1 MTQNNILR
9 MYGLD
14 NLIGNQKVKLVR
26 HQDTN
31 RNIQFEKLKKN
42 KELLEEYQSVQSED
56 RFNCEYILSYL
67 AIENSNSLFMG
78 MYKVKSSTYVENIIV
93 SDNLIELGHA
103 NNFTGYKYEL
113 EEVDFLQ
120 DINNRLVIDWGKG
133 FRSWAQWLDEKKD
146 KEVIEIRPKGY
157 VDDFPGYADVF
168 LDYSELEKII
178 KYPNANKIWYQKL
191 SAVAGIYLITDQFTG
206 KHYIGSAYGKDG
218 IIGRWKTYVDK
229 SMKENKDLI
238 ELSDKNDESY
248 KYKFTFTILRTLS
261 KALTKDEVIEKE
273 NSYKRRL
280 GSKEFGLNSN

>member
-1 MTQNNILR
+1 MTQNNILKI
-9 MYGLD
+9 YGL
-14 NLIGNQKVKLVR
+14 NELIGRKKVKLVR

-31 RNIQFEKLKKN
+31 RNIQFEKLKKT
-42 KELLEEYQSVQSED
+42 KKLLEEYQSIQSED
-56 RFNCEYILSYL
+56 RFKCEYIMSYL
-67 AIENSNSLFMG
+67 AIENSNSLFVG
-78 MYKVKSSTYVENIIV
+78 MYEVKSSKYVENIIV
-93 SDNLIELGHA
+93 SDNLIELGHT

-113 EEVDFLQ
+113 EEVDFLK
-120 DINNRLVIDWGKG
+120 DLNNRLVIDWGKG

-157 VDDFPGYADVF
+157 VDDFPGYEDIF

-178 KYPNANKIWYQKL
+178 EYPNANKIWYQKL

-229 SMKENKDLI
+229 SMRENKDLI
-238 ELSDKNDESY
+238 ELSNNNDESY

-261 KALTKDEVIEKE
+261 KALSKDEVIEKE

-280 GSKEFGLNSN
+280 GSREFGLNSN

>member
-1 MTQNNILR
+1 MTQNNILKI
-9 MYGLD
+9 YGL
-14 NLIGNQKVKLVR
+14 NELIGRKKVKLVR

-31 RNIQFEKLKKN
+31 RNIQFEKLKKT
-42 KELLEEYQSVQSED
+42 KKLLEEYQSIQSED
-56 RFNCEYILSYL
+56 RFKCEYIMSYL
-67 AIENSNSLFMG
+67 AIENSNSLFVG
-78 MYKVKSSTYVENIIV
+78 MYEVKSSKYVENIIV
-93 SDNLIELGHA
+93 SDNLIELGHT

-113 EEVDFLQ
+113 EEVDFLK
-120 DINNRLVIDWGKG
+120 DLNNRLVIDWGKG

-157 VDDFPGYADVF
+157 VDDFPGYEDIF

-178 KYPNANKIWYQKL
+178 EYPNANKIWYQKL

-229 SMKENKDLI
+229 SMRENKDLI
-238 ELSDKNDESY
+238 ELSNNNDESY

-261 KALTKDEVIEKE
+261 KALSRDEVIEKE

-280 GSKEFGLNSN
+280 GSREFGLNSN